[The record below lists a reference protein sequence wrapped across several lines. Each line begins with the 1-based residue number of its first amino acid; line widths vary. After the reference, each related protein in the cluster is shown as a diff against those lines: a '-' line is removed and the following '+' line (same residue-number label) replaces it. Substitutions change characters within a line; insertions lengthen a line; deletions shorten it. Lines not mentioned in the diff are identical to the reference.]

1 VELYFIR
8 HGRADRTAWS
18 GNDFERPLTPDGHSR
33 MEKEARR
40 LGEIGFDVD
49 VIITSPLTRAIQTA
63 EIVSDVLEIKH
74 RLVVDDR
81 LGFGFDLSTVRA
93 LISEYRDA
101 VRIAFVGHEP
111 SFSSV
116 VGELIGGALVVCKK
130 GSVAR
135 VDLYS
140 RDSRHGE
147 LVWLLQ
153 PATLLK

>member
-8 HGRADRTAWS
+8 HGRADRAAWS

-33 MEKEARR
+33 IEKQARR

-49 VIITSPLTRAIQTA
+49 VIITSPLTRALQTA
-63 EIVSDVLEIKH
+63 EIVADVLEIKD
-74 RLVVDDR
+74 RLVIDDR
-81 LGFGFDLSTVRA
+81 LGFGFDLSAVRV
-93 LISEYRDA
+93 LIAEYRDA
-101 VRIAFVGHEP
+101 GRIAFVGHEP
-111 SFSSV
+111 SFSAV

-130 GSVAR
+130 GCVAR

>member
-1 VELYFIR
+1 MELYFIR

>member
-1 VELYFIR
+1 MELYFIR

-18 GNDFERPLTPDGHSR
+18 GNDSERPLTSDGHSR

-49 VIITSPLTRAIQTA
+49 VIITSPLTRALQTA
-63 EIVSDVLEIKH
+63 EIVADVLEIKH

-81 LGFGFDLSTVRA
+81 LGFGFDLSAVRA
-93 LISEYRDA
+93 LIAEYRDA
-101 VRIAFVGHEP
+101 NRIAFVGHEP

-135 VDLYS
+135 VDLCS